1 MKGYRIMKQDYKEK
15 ITNQIVTALE
25 QGQIPWISPFEKQ
38 LIPMNYLTKRTY
50 NGLNLLSLW
59 TTGMMSGFTGNYW
72 IGFRQADRLGGRVR
86 KGEKG
91 TPITICCPMK
101 SKDEDEQEE
110 VIKNYYKTDYVF
122 NLYSQIEGIDFNAE
136 PVNYKPIAELDRLI
150 TATGMRI
157 RHQGERAYYSLDED
171 FINMPFM
178 GKFKTQTAYYQT
190 LAHELI
196 HSTMQST
203 RCNRVMER
211 NEQGR
216 ALEELTAEIGAAFL
230 LAEFGVKA
238 DLQNTSAYV
247 QSWIKALKN
256 DTNYIFKASKAATEA
271 VKWLKEKLT

>member
-1 MKGYRIMKQDYKEK
+1 
-15 ITNQIVTALE
+15 
-25 QGQIPWISPFEKQ
+25 
-38 LIPMNYLTKRTY
+38 
-50 NGLNLLSLW
+50 
-59 TTGMMSGFTGNYW
+59 
-72 IGFRQADRLGGRVR
+72 
-86 KGEKG
+86 
-91 TPITICCPMK
+91 MK

-122 NLYSQIEGIDFNAE
+122 NLYSQIEGIDFDTE
-136 PVNYKPIAELDRLI
+136 PVSYKPIAELDKLI

-171 FINMPFM
+171 FINMPFR
-178 GKFKTQTAYYQT
+178 GKFKTQIAYYQT

-230 LAEFGVKA
+230 LAEFGIKA

-247 QSWIKALKN
+247 QSWFKALKN

-271 VKWLKEKLT
+271 VKWLKTIQ

>member
-1 MKGYRIMKQDYKEK
+1 MKQDYKEK

-72 IGFRQADRLGGRVR
+72 IGFRQANRLGGRVR